1 MSKNILVLL
10 LFISCSIHAI
20 GQTDYYYSSG
30 KKFPLSL
37 NENKV
42 VVCIPK
48 KCGEIIE
55 RFHANVQ
62 TLCMIKDETFDIH
75 AILRSEYE
83 KFTSLDSWSEDSK
96 SVILTSCY
104 YADTEGN
111 KEVFATPYLNVR
123 LKKEEDIDLLNSYV
137 KQYKLTVVKKMPS
150 MPLWYILHI
159 NPESEKSPLECANE
173 LYESGNF
180 AESVPDLAGS
190 IDLDTAIRSVASAI
204 PEVSSDLY
212 DLQGRRLTD
221 KPTKGIYIQ
230 NGRKYVVV
238 K

>member
-1 MSKNILVLL
+1 MNKKLLLLL
-10 LFISCSIHAI
+10 LFFTCSLHTI

-30 KKFPLSL
+30 KKFPLTL

-42 VVCIPK
+42 VVSIPK
-48 KCGEIIE
+48 ECGEIIE

-62 TLCMIKDETFDIH
+62 TLCMIKDETFDTH
-75 AILRSEYE
+75 VILRSEYE
-83 KFTSLDSWSEDSK
+83 KLTSLDFWTEDSK

-104 YADTEGN
+104 YTDTEGDE
-111 KEVFATPYLNVR
+111 EVFATPYLDLR
-123 LKKEEDIDLLNSYV
+123 LKKEEDIDLLNSYAE
-137 KQYKLTVVKKMPS
+137 QYKLTIVKNMPY

-173 LYESGNF
+173 IYESGDF
-180 AESVPDLAGS
+180 AESVPDFAGS
-190 IDLDTAIRSVASAI
+190 IVLDTAIRNVASAI